1 MISRRNIRFK
11 TQGFVLLFLMM
22 MMVFGCAPD
31 EPDDPWSSEQLT
43 AFGSGPVFSPD
54 GTKIVFGGDD
64 GLTLGVWIYDL
75 SEGLSLLWEG
85 TSSYDFAWSPNSDK
99 VTFSEP
105 GGNAPELLAVEL
117 DGTVTSIAD
126 NGRNPDWSPD
136 GTMIVY
142 QDGLGTGLYLSAS
155 AGGGTPAII
164 NTNGQTPQY
173 SPNGDNIAYVTDA
186 GAYPKLYVYN
196 IASNTSAYLVVGG
209 LNFSWAPGSDRIVF
223 DVFDVNGPSV
233 IKATDLLNPYP
244 EVLWQGGTDPAYAQG
259 SSKIVYRSLSGFA
272 GSGIFTMS
280 DNGGAA
286 TRVSVNGYFPS
297 FGSNDG
303 IIAYSV
309 ENNGIWLATKN

>member
-54 GTKIVFGGDD
+54 GEKIVFGGDD
-64 GLTLGVWIYDL
+64 GQTLGIWIYDL
-75 SEGLSLLWEG
+75 NEGLSLLWEG
-85 TSSYDFAWSPNSDK
+85 PSNYDFAWSPGSDK
-99 VTFSEP
+99 VAFSEP
-105 GGNAPELLAVEL
+105 GGNAPELLSAEL
-117 DGTVTSIAD
+117 NGTVTSIAF
-126 NGRNPDWSPD
+126 NGKNPDWSPD
-136 GTMIVY
+136 GSYIVY
-142 QDGLGTGLYLSAS
+142 QDGLGAGLYLVVST
-155 AGGGTPAII
+155 GGTPAII
-164 NTNGQTPQY
+164 DTTGQIPQY
-173 SPNGDNIAYVTDA
+173 SPDGNNIAYVTDA

-196 IASNTSAYLVVGG
+196 IATGTSAYLVVGG
-209 LNFSWAPGSDRIVF
+209 LNFSWAHSSNRIVF
-223 DVFDVNGPSV
+223 DVFEVNGPSV

-244 EVLWQGGTDPAYAQG
+244 EVLWQGGTDPAYAPA

-272 GSGIFTMS
+272 GDGIFIMS

-286 TRVSVNGYFPS
+286 TRVSGSGYFPS

-303 IIAYSV
+303 IIVYAV
-309 ENNGIWLATKN
+309 QDNGIWLATKN